1 MAPVLR
7 LWRSDWLT
15 ADCADQCQLDLGGL
29 AASPREAGKA
39 WSGVKMDDIQGD
51 GDNAQTVA
59 ERLADLAR
67 INANLTEGDSPF
79 AASARAVG
87 KAWSGGK
94 MDDIT
99 VIVAQVQEAAAGQHG
114 LMSTSPITADCRNM
128 QNKKS
133 SA

>member
-1 MAPVLR
+1 MELQVG
-7 LWRSDWLT
+7 DT
-15 ADCADQCQLDLGGL
+15 VVVGTDGFLDNVFDLEK
-29 AASPREAGKA
+29 AAAVSVFK
-39 WSGVKMDDIQGD
+39 

-59 ERLADLAR
+59 EQLADLAR

-87 KAWSGGK
+87 KVWSGGK

-99 VIVAQVQEAAAGQHG
+99 VIVAQVQEAAVGQHA
-114 LMSTSPITADCRNM
+114 LISPTTANSDKTCKSM

>member
-1 MAPVLR
+1 MELHVG
-7 LWRSDWLT
+7 DT
-15 ADCADQCQLDLGGL
+15 VVVGTDGFLDNVFDLEK
-29 AASPREAGKA
+29 AAAVSVFR
-39 WSGVKMDDIQGD
+39 GD

-67 INANLTEGDSPF
+67 INAKLTEGDSPF
-79 AASARAVG
+79 AASTRAAG

-99 VIVAQVQEAAAGQHG
+99 VIVAQVQEAAVGQHAP
-114 LMSTSPITADCRNM
+114 MSSITADSDTTSRNM

-133 SA
+133 SADNFPGSV

>member
-1 MAPVLR
+1 MELQVGDTVVVGTDGFL
-7 LWRSDWLT
+7 DNVF
-15 ADCADQCQLDLGGL
+15 DCEK
-29 AASPREAGKA
+29 AAAMSVFR
-39 WSGVKMDDIQGD
+39 

-79 AASARAVG
+79 AVSARAAG

-99 VIVAQVQEAAAGQHG
+99 VIVAQVQEAVVAQPNPSFTCHLGE
-114 LMSTSPITADCRNM
+114 PCRL
-128 QNKKS
+128 
-133 SA
+133 